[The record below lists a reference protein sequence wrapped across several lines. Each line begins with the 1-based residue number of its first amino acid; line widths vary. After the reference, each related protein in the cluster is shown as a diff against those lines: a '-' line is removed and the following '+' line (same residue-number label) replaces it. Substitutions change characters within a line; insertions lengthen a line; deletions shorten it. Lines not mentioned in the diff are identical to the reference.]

1 MKILLAEDTKDLSY
15 AVTVLLTR
23 EGYEIDAVYDGQ
35 EALNNIL
42 TNGYDAVILDI
53 MMPKMDGISV
63 LTEMRSR
70 HIVTPVMLLTAKA
83 DIDDRVAGLDAGA
96 DDYLPKPFAMKELL
110 ARVRAM
116 LRRGTDYSSDMLT
129 YNDLKLNGT
138 DLTLSSNNTVRLSLK
153 EYELM
158 RELMQNPDTPLS
170 TSWLIE
176 KVWKNETDCGEDTVW
191 LYISYLKNKL
201 RAIVSPVSI
210 IGDKGGEFTLT
221 A

>member
-15 AVTVLLTR
+15 AVSVLLKH
-23 EGYEIDAVYDGQ
+23 EGYEVDAVYDGQ
-35 EALNNIL
+35 AALDSIL
-42 TNGYDAVILDI
+42 NNGYDAVILDI
-53 MMPKMDGISV
+53 MMPKADGISV
-63 LTEMRSR
+63 LTAMREK

-116 LRRGTDYSSDMLT
+116 IRRGSDYASDTLT
-129 YNDLKLNGT
+129 YKDLKLNGT
-138 DLTLSSNNTVRLSLK
+138 DLTLSAGNTVRLSIK
-153 EYELM
+153 EFELM
-158 RELMQNPDTPLS
+158 RELMLNPGTPLE
-170 TSWLIE
+170 TSWLLE
-176 KVWKNETDCGEDTVW
+176 KVWKNEPGSGEDTVW
-191 LYISYLKNKL
+191 LYICYLKNKL

-210 IGDKGGEFTLT
+210 IGGKGGKFTLS

>member
-15 AVTVLLTR
+15 AVSVLLTR
-23 EGYEIDAVYDGQ
+23 EGYEVDAVYDGQ

-70 HIVTPVMLLTAKA
+70 HIITPVMLLTAKA

-176 KVWKNETDCGEDTVW
+176 KVWKNESDCGEDTVW

-210 IGDKGGEFTLT
+210 MGDKGGEFTLT

>member
-15 AVTVLLTR
+15 AVSVLLTR
-23 EGYEIDAVYDGQ
+23 EGYEVDAVYDGQ

-201 RAIVSPVSI
+201 RSIVSPVSI
-210 IGDKGGEFTLT
+210 TGDKGGEFTLT

>member
-15 AVTVLLTR
+15 AVSVLLTR
-23 EGYEIDAVYDGQ
+23 EGYEVDAVYDGQ

-176 KVWKNETDCGEDTVW
+176 KVWKNESDCGEDTVW

-210 IGDKGGEFTLT
+210 MGDKGGEFTLT

>member
-23 EGYEIDAVYDGQ
+23 EGYEVDAVYDGQ

-210 IGDKGGEFTLT
+210 MGDKGGEFTLT

>member
-15 AVTVLLTR
+15 AVSVLLTR
-23 EGYEIDAVYDGQ
+23 EGYEVDAVYDGQ

-201 RAIVSPVSI
+201 RSIVSPVSI
-210 IGDKGGEFTLT
+210 MGDKGGEFTLT